1 MNTTVTIALDTP
13 IKRGETLIDSITLRK
28 PGAGELRGC
37 TISDLARMD
46 ITTLVRVIPRISSPS
61 LTEPEVNAMDLA
73 DLTELASE
81 VAGFLLKKAE
91 RAAPC
96 QSE

>member
-1 MNTTVTIALDTP
+1 MNSKTIILDTP
-13 IKRGETLIDSITLRK
+13 IKRGDTLIDSLTLRK

-37 TISDLARMD
+37 AISDLARMD
-46 ITTLVRVIPRISSPS
+46 VTTLVRVIPRISTPS
-61 LTEPEVNAMDLA
+61 LTEHEVSSMDLA

-91 RAAPC
+91 RA
-96 QSE
+96 SLSRDE

>member
-61 LTEPEVNAMDLA
+61 LTEPEVNSMDLA

>member
-1 MNTTVTIALDTP
+1 MNVDAML
-13 IKRGETLIDSITLRK
+13 KL
-28 PGAGELRGC
+28 
-37 TISDLARMD
+37 
-46 ITTLVRVIPRISSPS
+46 IPRISTPS

>member
-1 MNTTVTIALDTP
+1 MNSKTIILDTP
-13 IKRGETLIDSITLRK
+13 IKRGDTLIDSLTLRK

-37 TISDLARMD
+37 AISDLARMD
-46 ITTLVRVIPRISSPS
+46 VTTLVRVIPRISTPS
-61 LTEPEVNAMDLA
+61 LTEHEVSSMDLA

-91 RAAPC
+91 RATLS
-96 QSE
+96 QGE

>member
-1 MNTTVTIALDTP
+1 MNSKTLILDTP
-13 IKRGETLIDSITLRK
+13 IKRGDTLIDSLTLRK

-37 TISDLARMD
+37 AISDLARMD
-46 ITTLVRVIPRISSPS
+46 VATLVRVIPRISTPP
-61 LTEPEVNAMDLA
+61 LTEHEVSGMDLA

-91 RAAPC
+91 RA
-96 QSE
+96 SLSRDE

>member
-91 RAAPC
+91 RAALC

>member
-1 MNTTVTIALDTP
+1 MNSKTITLDTP
-13 IKRGETLIDSITLRK
+13 IKRGDTLIDSLTLRK

-37 TISDLARMD
+37 AISDLARMD
-46 ITTLVRVIPRISSPS
+46 VATLVRVIPRISTPS
-61 LTEPEVNAMDLA
+61 LTEHEVSSMDLA

-91 RAAPC
+91 RASLS
-96 QSE
+96 QGE

>member
-1 MNTTVTIALDTP
+1 MNSKTLTLDTP
-13 IKRGETLIDSITLRK
+13 IKRGDTLIDSLTLRK

-37 TISDLARMD
+37 AISDLARMD
-46 ITTLVRVIPRISSPS
+46 VATLVRVIPRISTPS
-61 LTEPEVNAMDLA
+61 LTEHEVSSMDLA

-91 RAAPC
+91 RASLS
-96 QSE
+96 QGE

>member
-1 MNTTVTIALDTP
+1 MNSKTITLDTP
-13 IKRGETLIDSITLRK
+13 IKRGDTLIDSLTLRK

-37 TISDLARMD
+37 AISDLARMD
-46 ITTLVRVIPRISSPS
+46 VATLVRVIPRISTPS
-61 LTEPEVNAMDLA
+61 LTEHEVSGMDLA

-91 RAAPC
+91 RASIS
-96 QSE
+96 QGE

>member
-46 ITTLVRVIPRISSPS
+46 ITTLVRVIPRISTPS
-61 LTEPEVNAMDLA
+61 LTEHEVSSMDLA

-91 RAAPC
+91 RATLS
-96 QSE
+96 QGE

>member
-46 ITTLVRVIPRISSPS
+46 ITTLVRVIPRISTPS